1 MAKVKIFDWEG
12 ELNIFEPKTARR
24 VSEAIKAVDA
34 KMEEISSED
43 SSLDWGETV
52 ERTCGAVLSCFNDI
66 FGAGTDRAIFGDE
79 CDMLACVDAMAQL
92 RGFMNENQVQVV
104 NDKIRQYLPNRQVRR
119 AAKR

>member
-1 MAKVKIFDWEG
+1 MAKVKILDWEG

-24 VSEAIKAVDA
+24 VSEAIKAADA
-34 KMEEISSED
+34 KMASINSDVE
-43 SSLDWGETV
+43 SLDWADII
-52 ERTCGAVLSCFNDI
+52 ERTCKTVLSCFNDI
-66 FGAGTDRAIFGDE
+66 FGEGTDRAVFGDE

-92 RGFMNENQVQVV
+92 RTFVNENQVQVV